1 MLEALSAALD
11 GSGPAILPLD
21 PELPRARLAALL
33 DAFAPSAIETAD
45 GTKRLASA
53 AAGRPASPGVGPDVA
68 VVIAT
73 SGSTGQPKGAELPAA
88 ALLASARASLD
99 RIGASLGERW
109 LLCLPTFHVAGVQVL
124 VRSLLA
130 GADPVVA
137 GRLDAGAFG
146 AAPAGAGLAPAAPAP
161 AAPAPA
167 GLTPAGLT
175 GGRLADG
182 DCAYVSLVP
191 TQLRRLL
198 DSGAPVSGFKAIL
211 LGGAAPPAG
220 LLAQARSAG
229 ARVITTY
236 GMSETCGGC
245 VYDGLPLDG
254 VSADIG
260 SDGRIRIAGPV
271 LFRGYRLRPDLTAAA
286 LDDGW
291 FTTSDL
297 GSVDADGRVA
307 VLGRADDLIN
317 SGGEKVVAAQVEA
330 VLADCGG
337 VREAVVVGVPDPE
350 WGERVTALVV
360 PADPAAPPGLDLLR
374 AHARGRLPSWAA
386 PRGLVL
392 LARIPLLPSGK
403 PDRAALR
410 KIAGDAIR
418 GADGGQPRQ
427 AGARHPDGNNRP
439 S

>member
-1 MLEALSAALD
+1 MLEALSAALN

-21 PELPRARLAALL
+21 PALPRARLAALL
-33 DAFAPSAIETAD
+33 DAFAPAAIETAE
-45 GTKRLASA
+45 GTKRLDSA
-53 AAGRPASPGVGPDVA
+53 APGGPASPGVRPDVA

-99 RIGASLGERW
+99 RIGARPGERW
-109 LLCLPTFHVAGVQVL
+109 LCCLPHFHVAGVQVL

-130 GADPVVA
+130 GADPVVT
-137 GRLDAGAFG
+137 RLPDAD
-146 AAPAGAGLAPAAPAP
+146 APG
-161 AAPAPA
+161 
-167 GLTPAGLT
+167 
-175 GGRLADG
+175 G

-198 DSGAPVSGFKAIL
+198 DSAAPLPAFKAIL

-220 LLAQARSAG
+220 LLGEARSAG

-245 VYDGLPLDG
+245 VYDGMPLDG
-254 VSADIG
+254 VSAGVG
-260 SDGRIRIAGPV
+260 SDGRIRILGPV

-286 LDDGW
+286 LDGGW
-291 FTTSDL
+291 FVTSDL
-297 GSVDADGRVA
+297 GSLDADGRLA

-330 VLADCGG
+330 VLADCGA

-350 WGERVTALVV
+350 WGELVTALVV
-360 PADPAAPPGLDLLR
+360 PADPADPPALDLLR
-374 AHARGRLPSWAA
+374 AHARGRLPSSAL

-392 LARIPLLPSGK
+392 VARIPLLPSGK
-403 PDRAALR
+403 PDREAMR
-410 KIAGDAIR
+410 KIAGQAAR
-418 GADGGQPRQ
+418 RADGEAAPDPGGQAQ
-427 AGARHPDGNNRP
+427 HAGARHPDGNTRP